1 MGSAAGR
8 RIGLKTMIFK
18 FGGGVKLI
26 FFKNEFILL

>member
-26 FFKNEFILL
+26 FLKN